1 MKRQNVVLRRISEE
15 NILQDRERPRHEA
28 HDDCGVFVA
37 SEDEA
42 STGGRRRDE
51 SGVRSWKVSS
61 RSGSTTNDGAARRS
75 TSSSS
80 GSATNAGAMSLGVS
94 T

>member
-1 MKRQNVVLRRISEE
+1 M
-15 NILQDRERPRHEA
+15 
-28 HDDCGVFVA
+28 A